1 MAIAKKRASSLAAE
15 SVLTGRS
22 SRDPITIP
30 RLVPRGKSAFDTV
43 GWRLHDALIKAADG
57 KVIFELKGIRAPSTW
72 SETSINIAASK
83 YFRIIDGQRE
93 TSIEG
98 MIRRVTHWIG
108 QKGLE
113 LGYFD
118 TAEETGQFEESLSYL
133 MVQQMAAF
141 NSPVWFN
148 VGVR

>member
-1 MAIAKKRASSLAAE
+1 MAVAKKRASSLAE
-15 SVLTGRS
+15 PTPTGRS
-22 SRDPITIP
+22 PREPIAVP
-30 RLVPRGKSAFDTV
+30 RLVPRGKTAFDTV
-43 GWRLHDALIKAADG
+43 GWKLHDALIKAADG

-118 TAEETGQFEESLSYL
+118 TPEESGQFEE
-133 MVQQMAAF
+133 
-141 NSPVWFN
+141 
-148 VGVR
+148 